1 MRLFEYEVGK
11 TPDEIE
17 LQAKQSP
24 DSITANIAIINQGT
38 PLTSITVSLNG
49 NSHALR
55 DDGKGGDEVSGD
67 NTWSV
72 QIQTQ
77 S

>member
-24 DSITANIAIINQGT
+24 DSITANIAIVNQGT
-38 PLTSITVSLNG
+38 PLNRPC
-49 NSHALR
+49 NSFLKWYIICL
-55 DDGKGGDEVSGD
+55 KGR
-67 NTWSV
+67 WKRWR
-72 QIQTQ
+72 
-77 S
+77 